1 MVVFKAGFGP
11 IFPGAMIPGRQVKSQ
26 GLGCSNRAALEPGP
40 GGGGSKVGSDS
51 GGGRLVAKPAFSQC
65 LLSLLYSLYP
75 ASGCT
80 LPLYLLKRAIV
91 GKYPL

>member
-11 IFPGAMIPGRQVKSQ
+11 IFPGAVIPGRQVKSQ

-51 GGGRLVAKPAFSQC
+51 GGGRLCGETSIFSMSTFSAIFPVPSIRMYFA
-65 LLSLLYSLYP
+65 SLF
-75 ASGCT
+75 T
-80 LPLYLLKRAIV
+80 
-91 GKYPL
+91 